1 MKILK
6 NLEFLQILTSKH
18 EILNY
23 TTLTTVY
30 DEIYIKNSYFYRDL
44 ALQIPFEFEPLYA
57 DILATVTYLD
67 YELVVNTPYQSGKK
81 CKLHK

>member
-30 DEIYIKNSYFYRDL
+30 DEIYIKNSYF
-44 ALQIPFEFEPLYA
+44 
-57 DILATVTYLD
+57 
-67 YELVVNTPYQSGKK
+67 
-81 CKLHK
+81 